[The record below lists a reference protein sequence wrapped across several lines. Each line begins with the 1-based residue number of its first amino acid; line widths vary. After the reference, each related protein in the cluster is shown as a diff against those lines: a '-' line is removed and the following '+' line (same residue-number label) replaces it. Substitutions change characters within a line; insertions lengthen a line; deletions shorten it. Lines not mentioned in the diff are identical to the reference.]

1 MSSTKIIMYNI
12 IKILLLNFIGQSLS
26 YIHVH
31 LIHRIHHGNGD
42 LTIGTWAGTRADLGR
57 HQSDGP

>member
-1 MSSTKIIMYNI
+1 MYNI

-31 LIHRIHHGNGD
+31 LIRRIHHGNGGSSRD